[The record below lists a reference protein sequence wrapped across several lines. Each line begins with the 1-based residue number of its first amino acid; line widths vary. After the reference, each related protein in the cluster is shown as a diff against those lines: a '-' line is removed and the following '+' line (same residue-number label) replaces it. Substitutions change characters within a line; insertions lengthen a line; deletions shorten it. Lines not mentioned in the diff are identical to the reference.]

1 MTPRSVT
8 GDTRGDQKRLRMSAV
23 IVEDV
28 SGLESCPKCA
38 GILRWGQDT
47 RLEDVVSCVYCG
59 WRPGARVELLEH
71 V

>member
-1 MTPRSVT
+1 MRYISSL
-8 GDTRGDQKRLRMSAV
+8 RDQWELAKSSV

-38 GILRWGQDT
+38 GILRWGEET
-47 RLEDVVSCVYCG
+47 WLEDVVWCLYCG
-59 WRPGARVELLEH
+59 WRPVARLVSWREPD